1 MRSDKEI
8 DYLEEFIPTLAA
20 SATKKAYLDALCRG
34 NTVTE
39 IVDGKI
45 VETAPDG
52 TRTII
57 GDAKPMVKI
66 PPNSIS
72 KND

>member
-39 IVDGKI
+39 IVNGKI

-66 PPNSIS
+66 PQNNIS
-72 KND
+72 TND

>member
-1 MRSDKEI
+1 MIQSNFFRTDNEI
-8 DYLEEFIPTLAA
+8 DYLEKFIPTLAQ
-20 SATKKAYLDALCRG
+20 SATRKACQDALCRG

-57 GDAKPMVKI
+57 GDAKPMVKVC
-66 PPNSIS
+66 
-72 KND
+72 